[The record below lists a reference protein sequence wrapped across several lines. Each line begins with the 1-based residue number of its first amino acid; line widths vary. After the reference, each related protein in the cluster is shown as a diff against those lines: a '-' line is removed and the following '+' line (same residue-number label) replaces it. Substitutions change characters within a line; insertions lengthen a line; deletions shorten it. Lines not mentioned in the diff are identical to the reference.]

1 MKKILLYCLLAFV
14 ILINTGCPKPC
25 IEAEYS
31 FAIQSQ
37 ITPDMDSVS
46 IGDTIYL
53 ISSTPTTMKELSTG
67 MEVDYSGATI
77 GSNLSIA
84 EALNGTNVPRDAVFD
99 FDYVSIK
106 GGVYNDRN
114 IPRPDG
120 VQQLK
125 YEEINGRYE
134 LKIGIIP
141 KKRGLYAFGVGN
153 GFSTGRNKKN
163 VCEKASFSISLN
175 NTDQHLYLYREI
187 DPSHQF
193 TDFESKRIYYFK
205 VY

>member
-1 MKKILLYCLLAFV
+1 MKKILFHSLLAFIIV
-14 ILINTGCPKPC
+14 INTGCPKPC
-25 IEAEYS
+25 VEAVYS

-37 ITPDMDSVS
+37 ITPDSDSINV
-46 IGDTIYL
+46 GDTIYL
-53 ISSTPTTMKELSTG
+53 ISSIPTTMKDLGTG
-67 MEVDYSGATI
+67 IEVDYSRATI

-84 EALNGTNVPRDAVFD
+84 EALGGTNIPRDAVFD

-106 GGVYNDRN
+106 GKIYNDRN
-114 IPRPDG
+114 IPSPDG
-120 VQQLK
+120 VQQLN

-163 VCEKASFSISLN
+163 VCEKASFSISVS
-175 NTDQHLYLYREI
+175 NTSQHLYLYQEI
-187 DPSHQF
+187 DSSHQF
-193 TDFESKRIYYFK
+193 TDYELRRVYYFK
-205 VY
+205 VK